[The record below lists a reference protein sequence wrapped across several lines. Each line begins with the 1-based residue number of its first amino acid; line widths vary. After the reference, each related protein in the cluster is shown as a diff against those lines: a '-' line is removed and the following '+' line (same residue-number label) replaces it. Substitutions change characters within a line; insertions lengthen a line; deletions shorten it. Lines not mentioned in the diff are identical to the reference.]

1 VKSQEFGEGKVALP
15 EFNTLPTCHEV
26 ASTAIQPRDDTTM
39 KAAAALLLSQAFIG
53 TTQAQFINELVYLE
67 GHRVHEDFSSPLP
80 HT

>member
-1 VKSQEFGEGKVALP
+1 
-15 EFNTLPTCHEV
+15 
-26 ASTAIQPRDDTTM
+26 M